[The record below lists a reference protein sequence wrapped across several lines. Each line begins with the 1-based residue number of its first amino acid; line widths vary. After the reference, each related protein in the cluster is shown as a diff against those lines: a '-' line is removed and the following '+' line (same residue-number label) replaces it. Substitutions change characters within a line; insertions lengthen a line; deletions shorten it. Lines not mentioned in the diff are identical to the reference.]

1 LGARIRAAQIKLPER
16 GSARVDDW
24 ARNSERFLVK
34 IVIIG
39 RIMRSRY
46 SDEKRKAPTL
56 ADNKILWSPSDERVQ
71 NSAMY
76 RFMKSQSCDSYAE
89 LQSWAINNS
98 AAFWQAV
105 CDFGEVRF
113 TKEASV
119 VVHQPGDMTTA
130 EWFKDAELSFPEHVL
145 RQTGSRPAIIFRG
158 ENGARRALS
167 YDELRSQVA
176 SISAGLR
183 DAGVVKGDR
192 VAGFLPNCPEAIVA
206 MLAATSIGA
215 IWSSCSP
222 DFGINGVVDRFGQIA
237 PKVLFCAD
245 GYFYNGKRFDSLDAV
260 GGVLKQISSIEKT
273 VVVPFTRDD
282 VDIGGLGNGVMWQD
296 IMVPNA
302 RLNCTPTE
310 FNHPLYIMYSSGTTG
325 VPKCIVHGAGGTL
338 IQHIKEHSLH
348 CDIGPEDRVFYFTTC
363 GWMMWNWLVSALTAG
378 ATIILYDGSPF
389 LDDGRGL
396 WKMAEDEAVTVFGTS
411 AKFISALEKAGVR
424 PRDEFDLPALKTIL
438 STGSVLAPESFDYV
452 YDAISAEVQLSSI
465 SGGTDI
471 ISCFAGGN
479 PLLPVR
485 RGELQCLALGMQVQ
499 IYNDDGEAVIGQN
512 GELVCSNA
520 FPSMPVGFWNDP
532 DDQKYHAAYFDRFP
546 GVWAHG
552 DYAEITP
559 NGGMV
564 IYGRSDAVLNP
575 GGVRIGTAEIYRQVE
590 KLDEVLESIAIGQD
604 WDDDVRVVLFVH
616 LRDGISLDAA
626 LQGKIRAVIRENTTP
641 RHVPEKI
648 VEVEEIPRTISGKIV
663 ELAVRNVV
671 HGRAVKNMDALANPD
686 ALRHFKN
693 RQELAST

>member
-520 FPSMPVGFWNDP
+520 FPSMPVGIWNDP